1 MGTDGGREMGDNSG
15 TLRDVG
21 RDAVRAGDAVAPAAR
36 GCGVFR
42 GSGAAGVVRF
52 RCWVGVS
59 GFVRV
64 VATVNRTLR
73 RLAGCYGIVNT

>member
-1 MGTDGGREMGDNSG
+1 M
-15 TLRDVG
+15 
-21 RDAVRAGDAVAPAAR
+21 RAGDAKAPAAR

-64 VATVNRTLR
+64 VATVNRTL
-73 RLAGCYGIVNT
+73 GE